1 MSMWPKGLSLLVS
14 MKDKGLEGNPISY
27 TTTIKSC
34 EWRRSQELLS
44 DVQKKSRADSIL
56 YSACIGACEQATHWQ
71 QALGTLDMLAIHG
84 LQAGVALNAASSA
97 GQKANL
103 WTSTLAMLTTERW
116 SQADVISF
124 NSVISSCKAQ
134 WPLAHHLL
142 AGMQAQS
149 LKPDL
154 IGYNSGISSCA
165 AEWQRAL
172 ELFKGLQ
179 CGPWNLRV
187 NAVTFG
193 ASTSVLESTSEW
205 LWALELLQKAT
216 SCGEAN
222 AITYSAAIG
231 ACETANLWQQAL
243 LLLQQLETG
252 RVEGRLLG
260 YSGAIGACGRAGRW
274 EQALLL
280 LQRCCESSR
289 PSIVTFGA
297 AAKACERS
305 AKWQEAL
312 ELLLQVESH
321 QLSCNVIMMNSAI
334 SSCEKA
340 SEWRQALH
348 LLGNFATQSLQ
359 ADIISYNA
367 AISACEFSAPGL
379 SLALLN
385 EARLQRLAN
394 VITFSA
400 TISACE
406 KATAWQSASC
416 SVVTFHCFVLIS
428 IPQKVMD
435 DVP

>member
-1 MSMWPKGLSLLVS
+1 MHVLRHPSGSRHWRCFGSWKKEVVSPNTIVCNSVISACARASQSQVALEVIGGLAERNLEHNLLTFTIAITVYEKMSMWPKGLSLLVS

-172 ELFKGLQ
+172 ELF
-179 CGPWNLRV
+179 
-187 NAVTFG
+187 
-193 ASTSVLESTSEW
+193 
-205 LWALELLQKAT
+205 
-216 SCGEAN
+216 
-222 AITYSAAIG
+222 
-231 ACETANLWQQAL
+231 
-243 LLLQQLETG
+243 
-252 RVEGRLLG
+252 
-260 YSGAIGACGRAGRW
+260 
-274 EQALLL
+274 
-280 LQRCCESSR
+280 
-289 PSIVTFGA
+289 
-297 AAKACERS
+297 
-305 AKWQEAL
+305 
-312 ELLLQVESH
+312 
-321 QLSCNVIMMNSAI
+321 
-334 SSCEKA
+334 
-340 SEWRQALH
+340 
-348 LLGNFATQSLQ
+348 
-359 ADIISYNA
+359 
-367 AISACEFSAPGL
+367 
-379 SLALLN
+379 
-385 EARLQRLAN
+385 QRLA
-394 VITFSA
+394 VWAMEFA
-400 TISACE
+400 RQRCDL
-406 KATAWQSASC
+406 WC
-416 SVVTFHCFVLIS
+416 FHKCVGVYI
-428 IPQKVMD
+428 
-435 DVP
+435 